1 MQAIRYSGSALTG
14 KITGPCSQ
22 GMEIASF
29 GGMTP
34 LGKGYY
40 LWQLPYCDGADPA
53 RIADRARRARL
64 SHVLI
69 KIADGGYWDYNVDEE
84 RELDLVPPVL
94 KALRDIG
101 VEVWGWQYVRGDR
114 PLTEAER
121 GIKRIGEL
129 DVDGFVVDAEHEYRE
144 WSKERAAH
152 TYMSEL
158 REAFPDLPMAL
169 STYRYPRSHPAL
181 PYDAFLEYCDYAMP
195 QVYFEQKHN
204 PEEQLLRS
212 VDQYMQ
218 LKQARPV
225 IPTAPTYSRGEW
237 KPTPEE
243 IHRFLQRAKDSG
255 LEGANA
261 WSWDYATREAH
272 LDLFEAV
279 ATFEWEEKPEIA
291 DTPERLV
298 GRLNQRDPEYV
309 AALYRENAAHVTAA
323 RTVVGKSAIQA
334 WYRTL
339 LEDLLP
345 TAKFE
350 VDSKA
355 VQGNTRQF
363 TWSAHTEE
371 GRTARGNDTLRV
383 DDGRILYHYTHL
395 SLQRSPQPDRPP
407 E

>member
-1 MQAIRYSGSALTG
+1 
-14 KITGPCSQ
+14 
-22 GMEIASF
+22 
-29 GGMTP
+29 MTL

-40 LWQLPYCDGADPA
+40 MWQLPYCDGADPA
-53 RIADRARRARL
+53 RIADRARRAGL

-84 RELDLVPPVL
+84 RELDLVPPVA

-101 VEVWGWQYVRGDR
+101 VIVWGWQYVRGDR

-121 GIKRIGEL
+121 GIKRISEL
-129 DVDGFVVDAEHEYRE
+129 GVEGFVVDAEHEYRE

-152 TYMSEL
+152 VYMSEL
-158 REAFPDLPMAL
+158 RSAFPELPMAL
-169 STYRYPRSHPAL
+169 SSYRYPRVHRSL

-218 LKQARPV
+218 LKNARPV
-225 IPTAPTYSRGEW
+225 IPTAPTYARGDW

-243 IHRFLQRAKDSG
+243 IQRFFQRAKDSG

-261 WSWDYATREAH
+261 WSWDYATREEH

-279 ATFEWEEKPEIA
+279 ASYEWQEKPEIA
-291 DTPERLV
+291 DMPEQLV
-298 GRLNQRDPEYV
+298 GRLNQDDPADV

-323 RTVVGKSAIQA
+323 RTVVGLPAIRA

-339 LEDLLP
+339 LRELLP
-345 TAKFE
+345 KAQFE
-350 VDSKA
+350 IESKA
-355 VQGNTRQF
+355 AQGNTRQF
-363 TWSAHTEE
+363 TWTAQSEN
-371 GRTARGNDTLRV
+371 GRTAKGNDTLRV
-383 DDGRILYHYTHL
+383 DGGRILYHFTHL
-395 SLQRSPQPDRPP
+395 TLQRPQQPDPQRADELPDRG
-407 E
+407 